1 MITSP
6 KPVIDTFT
14 EGDRHRVV
22 TLWGE
27 CGLTRPWNDP
37 DKDIDRKVADSPWGF
52 IVLRLGN
59 AIIGSAMF
67 GYDGHRGS
75 VNYLSVHPA
84 HRRKGYARLLM
95 QHGEAL
101 LLALG
106 CPKINLLVRTG
117 NEEVTGLY
125 RQLGY
130 VPDDVVEL
138 GKRLIKDD

>member
-14 EGDRHRVV
+14 EDDRHRVV

-84 HRRKGYARLLM
+84 HRGKGYARLLM
-95 QHGEAL
+95 EHGEAL
-101 LLALG
+101 LLARG
-106 CPKINLLVRTG
+106 CPKINLLVRSG

>member
-27 CGLTRPWNDP
+27 CRLTRPWNDP

-75 VNYLSVHPA
+75 VNYLSIHPA
-84 HRRKGYARLLM
+84 HRGKGYARLLM

-101 LLALG
+101 LLARG

>member
-22 TLWGE
+22 ILWGE

-75 VNYLSVHPA
+75 VNYLSIHPA
-84 HRRKGYARLLM
+84 HRGKGYARLLM

-101 LLALG
+101 LLARG